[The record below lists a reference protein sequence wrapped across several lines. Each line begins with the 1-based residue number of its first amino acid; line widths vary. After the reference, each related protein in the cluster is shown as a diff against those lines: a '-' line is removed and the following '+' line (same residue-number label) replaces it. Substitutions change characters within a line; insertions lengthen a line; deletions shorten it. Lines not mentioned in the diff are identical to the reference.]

1 MKKYIF
7 KEFSNRKIERPVSS
21 SSLHNLPNLTNRF
34 QKNKKL
40 KEDTFEFKVNLNPK
54 EDKENLSK
62 YNMDLKQEIKD
73 LNKKIDFLKSNNHKL
88 SQIITQKN
96 KQIDE
101 LTNQIILKNKELVTK
116 EKKQK
121 NKKNNFSEK
130 SGKPVNTKS
139 EESKG
144 ENKLEKELELKK
156 CNHEISRVKEEYNKL
171 IVEIRNKD
179 QEILNLKRNKKIT
192 DYMEIKIK
200 NDILTKEFNKLKEM
214 YLMSLDMN
222 KKNENFGENEN
233 ILKAEIQTQ
242 HNIIIKLSQEIDE
255 FSLERKKLN
264 TEINE
269 LKSKLELS
277 LNNNKLLKKAKDNY
291 EKKYKKN
298 IKDQV
303 LEKEYEE
310 KKHEMKAKIN
320 KLEKDLK
327 SYKMNANK
335 EKNFGAIPKN
345 SNIIINKNIN
355 NNINNNFFGEM
366 KKNVITAR
374 HVPNPEE
381 NLDNKILLMQ
391 SIITEL
397 MNEKKELLEKLKY
410 YENNKNEEQL
420 ESESLQEKNICKI
433 KLNEEL
439 IIGDNKENE
448 EENKKDLLINNNI
461 INKNNEEL
469 ENNKEE
475 ELENDKIDDYKTEE
489 NIKNEGLNF
498 DDIFNLNLEY
508 KNINSSTAE
517 NIFKNIFSLF
527 KEPEQNKNSLLESL
541 VNKISI
547 RLNCDTNGQEKK
559 LIYNKI
565 KTYIDKEGDLHKNF
579 YMLFNN
585 IINHTE
591 EEIKKIDEENES
603 LLHTIFQENKNV
615 IKKIIENQNSKMNIN
630 NFYNILLENKIIL
643 EKNIFMFLCYKLKT
657 DNCNSLYDIEILGL
671 SKYIE

>member
-1 MKKYIF
+1 
-7 KEFSNRKIERPVSS
+7 
-21 SSLHNLPNLTNRF
+21 
-34 QKNKKL
+34 
-40 KEDTFEFKVNLNPK
+40 
-54 EDKENLSK
+54 
-62 YNMDLKQEIKD
+62 
-73 LNKKIDFLKSNNHKL
+73 
-88 SQIITQKN
+88 
-96 KQIDE
+96 
-101 LTNQIILKNKELVTK
+101 
-116 EKKQK
+116 
-121 NKKNNFSEK
+121 
-130 SGKPVNTKS
+130 
-139 EESKG
+139 
-144 ENKLEKELELKK
+144 
-156 CNHEISRVKEEYNKL
+156 
-171 IVEIRNKD
+171 
-179 QEILNLKRNKKIT
+179 
-192 DYMEIKIK
+192 
-200 NDILTKEFNKLKEM
+200 
-214 YLMSLDMN
+214 
-222 KKNENFGENEN
+222 
-233 ILKAEIQTQ
+233 
-242 HNIIIKLSQEIDE
+242 
-255 FSLERKKLN
+255 
-264 TEINE
+264 
-269 LKSKLELS
+269 
-277 LNNNKLLKKAKDNY
+277 
-291 EKKYKKN
+291 
-298 IKDQV
+298 
-303 LEKEYEE
+303 
-310 KKHEMKAKIN
+310 
-320 KLEKDLK
+320 
-327 SYKMNANK
+327 
-335 EKNFGAIPKN
+335 
-345 SNIIINKNIN
+345 
-355 NNINNNFFGEM
+355 M

-508 KNINSSTAE
+508 KNINSSNAQ
-517 NIFKNIFSLF
+517 NIFSNIFSLF

-565 KTYIDKEGDLHKNF
+565 KTYIDKEGDIQKNF
-579 YMLFNN
+579 YMQFNN